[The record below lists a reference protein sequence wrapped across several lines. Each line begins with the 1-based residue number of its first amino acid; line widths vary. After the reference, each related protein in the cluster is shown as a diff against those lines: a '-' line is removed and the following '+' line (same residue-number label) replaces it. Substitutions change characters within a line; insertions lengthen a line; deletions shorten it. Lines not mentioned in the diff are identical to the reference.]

1 MPELALVGYGKM
13 GKLIEQLA
21 GEYGFQVRLKLDEYN
36 NANFEGLTAENFRGV
51 DVAVDCNYTGFRL
64 KAPQKTPDDFSSY
77 EDYVSYTAEDSGNWE
92 VYTVPLGGGAVRNL
106 SNNPSQDG
114 LPAVSPD
121 GQSVA
126 FVSDRSG
133 QWAVWAM
140 RLDGSGQ
147 HMLFPLENGYANGGD
162 LDWTSERISWAP

>member
-1 MPELALVGYGKM
+1 MSP
-13 GKLIEQLA
+13 
-21 GEYGFQVRLKLDEYN
+21 RD
-36 NANFEGLTAENFRGV
+36 
-51 DVAVDCNYTGFRL
+51 
-64 KAPQKTPDDFSSY
+64 
-77 EDYVSYTAEDSGNWE
+77 GNWE
-92 VYTVPLGGGAVRNL
+92 IYTVPLGGGPMRNL

-114 LPAVSPD
+114 LPAGSPD

-162 LDWTSERISWAP
+162 LDWTSERISFFFSSRRRHTRSTRDWSSDVCSSD